1 AARGQVGEA
10 LPPVRAARLV
20 PAGTGSVLLA
30 RADELEALLCLS
42 LGDLRSDLEL
52 ASGLPAACRGL
63 LLARIA
69 LAAGDHHAARE
80 YLRSPSLGDVTP
92 RRALVR
98 QLLLAAAA
106 NVRGD
111 PMEHGVLADA
121 VGDDRHCGFII

>member
-1 AARGQVGEA
+1 LR
-10 LPPVRAARLV
+10 
-20 PAGTGSVLLA
+20 
-30 RADELEALLCLS
+30 LS
-42 LGDLRSDLEL
+42 LGDLRSPLEL

-106 NVRGD
+106 IGRGD
-111 PMEHGVLADA
+111 PMAAGVLAGA
-121 VGDDRHCGFII
+121 VAAARRGGFLHTVVTTAPQVTS